1 MAVTRDQFYAALDFL
16 VSIEPDPEEIDIE
29 YDVMM
34 APYKA
39 EIAEAESIIRSYGE
53 QIAHN
58 GLEYM
63 QDELQ
68 LAINRLEYMQ
78 DELQLDHQATLFAMC
93 VITSTVNRVW
103 DGCGEWQ
110 A

>member
-16 VSIEPDPEEIDIE
+16 VSIEPEPDEIDTE
-29 YDVMM
+29 YDAMM

-39 EIAEAESIIRSYGE
+39 EIAAATSIIRSYGE
-53 QIAHN
+53 QIAHK

-68 LAINRLEYMQ
+68 LA
-78 DELQLDHQATLFAMC
+78 LDQQATLLAIS
-93 VITSTVNRVW
+93 VITSSVNSAW
-103 DGCGEWQ
+103 NGCGEWQ